1 MKRSRRFIPVFVLCA
16 LILVL
21 LSPSLTSALRP
32 GDLDVVKAAWARA
45 RQSGAYHFSA
55 DIQQTIIPEATV
67 ANVGRTS
74 KQDSMHL
81 DGQVNLPDQQLHLTL
96 WSQGGSVLNASS
108 GVEVQVD
115 GDHAQARQGA
125 QDWQEINNFTGAFAP
140 QGDFMAYLAAAKDV
154 QRTLIPSPSSSQGEG
169 FTRFTFRIDGPGYA
183 AYVRDQLEQTLADK
197 GELPVGVS
205 LDLPQTYVD
214 MAGTGE
220 LWIGD
225 DGLPLRQIMHL
236 QFPPRPDEQQI
247 SADVTVNFSNFQ
259 QTPAQAAV
267 GTLSNWLPSAQDM
280 AQTART
286 LVISLLPLG
295 VVAVLIVGS
304 RSKRVYAA
312 VAVTLIVSMV
322 VSPLLQTVKAAE
334 FADQQAAKA
343 QAADE
348 RDQGSEM
355 QQTLTKLMTESGHD
369 PNVSPLDTAR
379 NAQPPASNF
388 QLPTS
393 SLLTSSSTSS
403 SSSNEECDA
412 NDSTDE
418 DGDGL
423 TNGEEC
429 LVGTDPKNSDTDGDT
444 VSDKDEIN
452 GFSFGGQMWY
462 TDATELDTN
471 QDGLG
476 DGLEWDANDDGQID
490 DTDGDGTP
498 DLFDRDNDNDG
509 VPDNLDI
516 SPYYKSNTT
525 YTSDQPLSLVVDDLT
540 EGQPTFVEFQL
551 RPTNP
556 DHLWYAFNVLDWP
569 RDDKQGQMQDVDGKT
584 FYDVDDSTARSPNDN
599 GDVKLVPMLE
609 IKLSQPPF
617 NLPPQEDL
625 DHYGIS
631 VMDLDDEG
639 NSKAIYIPLQLVAET
654 QGDARVAF
662 DGRML
667 YQPGE
672 QWGKAQQVRMV
683 WAVQALVDVCDEY
696 KDNACMHYSQYN
708 DVRVMHTYDDEWQ
721 LTGLK
726 VREEHGTDYA
736 AIYEDPDIDDDRND
750 DSVLTRLAYGLEQT
764 FLAGRDCEQWD
775 DKGTD
780 DPADDVCLQSNGEL
794 DVTIGEVYRRFNHAD
809 STADVTE
816 TWHISQ
822 TLSVITYTYPTADE
836 AIMSQVV
843 TDSKQILDDHFTT
856 HWSAGAPISPTL
868 LYARME
874 DFRGLNLDDSAAY
887 TGTVTW
893 SQGGY
898 QLTMDLKP
906 DDVKVQSLAG
916 LNSAPYQYKNDKW
929 QAYPLEQYWDVLKDR
944 YTRAFS
950 EEYSDE
956 ENPDELRGG
965 AVIVGQLY
973 YLSLYGG
980 VGNVV
985 QIGTDI
991 LSAKY
996 QTYDKPLGATIAK
1009 GSGLAVLWV
1018 VNDLLVLKNA
1028 FYSSTKFLR
1037 SIQKLMSEEKFFS
1050 SHQSGLKT
1058 VAQIP
1063 KDIKNLFTKVKSW
1076 GWAKGLSAGLLGAI
1090 LLAGAVIAVV
1100 YLTKYYL
1107 ANNKVARG
1115 FAAALVGGLL
1125 LYLTVITP
1133 ALQIINI
1140 SSALMSKLNLTRA
1153 VAITRVLGASS
1164 EFIGAMRRVA
1174 LVGLILSI
1182 GVAWGVFIWAVSTG
1196 KATPG
1201 SVSFDLLLAQTIAAC
1216 ILAVVLFV
1224 VSLTVIGTIIVSILT
1239 IIDVCLMIA
1248 GANWT
1253 ITGVVADA
1261 ITKYFFSYEVAI
1273 DTGRDDLVKMSP
1285 LDIKLIHPEDG
1296 AVAGLQLEFATTIT
1310 NTIVHGNPKDI
1321 RTILYLWKYDE
1332 QQLRSTSFEYSLAP
1346 TGKTMSVHLWDT
1358 NRVNSWDVS

>member
-1 MKRSRRFIPVFVLCA
+1 MKRSRRFIPVVVLCA

-21 LSPSLTSALRP
+21 LSPSLASALRP
-32 GDLDVVKAAWARA
+32 GDLDVVKAAWTRA
-45 RQSGAYHFSA
+45 RQAGAYHFSA
-55 DIQQTIIPEATV
+55 DIQQLIVPEATV
-67 ANVGRTS
+67 TNVGRTS

-81 DGQVNLPDQQLHLTL
+81 DGQVDLPDQQLHLTL

-108 GVEVQVD
+108 GVEVQVN
-115 GDHAQARQGA
+115 GDRALARQGT

-140 QGDFMAYLAAAKDV
+140 QGDFMAFLVAAKNVKRESADSDLAPHV
-154 QRTLIPSPSSSQGEG
+154 SC
-169 FTRFTFRIDGPGYA
+169 FTFEVSGPSYA
-183 AYVRDQLEQTLADK
+183 AYVRDQMEQTLADK

-205 LDLPQTYVD
+205 LELPQTYVD
-214 MAGTGE
+214 MTGTGE
-220 LWIGD
+220 LWISD

-247 SADVTVNFSNFQ
+247 SADVTVDFSNFH
-259 QTPAQAAV
+259 QTPAQAAL
-267 GTLSNWLPSAQDM
+267 GTLGSWLPSAESLAKT
-280 AQTART
+280 AQA
-286 LVISLLPLG
+286 LEFSLLPLG
-295 VVAVLIVGS
+295 LVAILIAGS
-304 RSKRVYAA
+304 RSKKVYAA
-312 VAVTLIVSMV
+312 VVVTVIISMV
-322 VSPLLQTVKAAE
+322 ASPLLQSVKAAD

-343 QAADE
+343 KAADE

-355 QQTLTKLMTESGHD
+355 QQALSKLMTESDHD

-379 NAQPPASNF
+379 NVQPPTSNVQPPASNL
-388 QLPTS
+388 QSPVTS
-393 SLLTSSSTSS
+393 YHLSVTNLASS
-403 SSSNEECDA
+403 SSSSSSSSDEECDA

-418 DGDGL
+418 DEDGL

-429 LVGTDPKNSDTDGDT
+429 LVGTDPKNKDTDGDT
-444 VSDKDEIN
+444 ISDKDEIN

-476 DGLEWDANDDGQID
+476 DGQEWDANDDGQID
-490 DTDGDGTP
+490 DTDADGTP
-498 DLFDRDNDNDG
+498 DLFDRDNDDDG

-516 SPYYKSNTT
+516 SPYYKSDTT
-525 YTSDQPLSLVVDDLT
+525 FTSDQPLALVVDDLT

-569 RDDKQGQMQDVDGKT
+569 KDDKQGQMQDMDGKT

-639 NSKAIYIPLQLVAET
+639 NSKAVYVPLQLVAET
-654 QGDARVAF
+654 QGEARVAF

-672 QWGKAQQVRMV
+672 QWGEAQQVRMV

-696 KDNACMHYSQYN
+696 KNNACKHYSQHN
-708 DVRVMHTYDDEWQ
+708 DLRVMHTYDDEWQ
-721 LTGLK
+721 LAGLK

-736 AIYEDPDIDDDRND
+736 AIYEAPDIDDDLND

-780 DPADDVCLQSNGEL
+780 DPADDVCLQTNGEL
-794 DVTIGEVYRRFNHAD
+794 DVTIGEIYRRFNHAD
-809 STADVTE
+809 STANVTE

-836 AIMSQVV
+836 AIMTLAV
-843 TDSKQILDDHFTT
+843 TDSKKILDDHFTAY
-856 HWSAGAPISPTL
+856 WSAGAPISPTL

-874 DFRGLNLDDSAAY
+874 DFRSLNLDDSSAY
-887 TGTVTW
+887 TGTVNW

-916 LNSAPYQYKNDKW
+916 LNWAPYQYKSDKW

-1018 VNDLLVLKNA
+1018 VNDLLVVKNA

-1090 LLAGAVIAVV
+1090 LLAGAVIGVV

-1140 SSALMSKLNLTRA
+1140 SSALMSKLSLTRA
-1153 VAITRVLGASS
+1153 VAITRVLGSSS

-1174 LVGLILSI
+1174 IVGLILSI

-1224 VSLTVIGTIIVSILT
+1224 VSLTVIGTVIVSILT
-1239 IIDVCLMIA
+1239 IIDVCLMVA
-1248 GANWT
+1248 GAKWT
-1253 ITGVVADA
+1253 ITGAVTDA
-1261 ITKYFFSYEVAI
+1261 LTKFFFSYELAI
-1273 DTGRDDLVKMSP
+1273 DPKRDDLVKMSP
-1285 LDIKLIHPEDG
+1285 LDIKLIHPADG
-1296 AVAGLQLEFATTIT
+1296 ADG
-1310 NTIVHGNPKDI
+1310 
-1321 RTILYLWKYDE
+1321 
-1332 QQLRSTSFEYSLAP
+1332 LRSASRLCLHQHDRPQRS
-1346 TGKTMSVHLWDT
+1346 
-1358 NRVNSWDVS
+1358 